1 MRISV
6 TAPIERAWSRMTDL
20 LFRPFEL
27 SLWFGLGLSVFLA
40 NLGRG
45 GGYNFSYRSGG
56 GGGGGGPGPT
66 DPWDVIH
73 QGIQWVKDHA
83 YWVVGAVVAFYV
95 VTTLIWALVLWLRS
109 RGVFMEID
117 NLAFGRGKV
126 KEPWNEFRQLGNNFF
141 KFNFLAGLVLSAFML
156 GTLVAAGFIAWPD
169 IVNRQFDTRLIW
181 AIIVLAVVVP
191 LAVVNFAILEML
203 LIDFIAPTMYL
214 RGVRIGE
221 AWRIWYREVF
231 KGHFWLLTLFYLM
244 KFVLGMAVGIV
255 SIMATCLM
263 CCLPALPYLGTV
275 MLLPAYVFMRC
286 YTLYFLEQF
295 GEPWRLFVYEEGS
308 VICLTCGYDLRGN
321 PNATMCPEC
330 GAATP
335 PRPPGD
341 LPPPEPTPSV

>member
-1 MRISV
+1 VEPDVRLAVQAVRAVALVRFGLKRISGE
-6 TAPIERAWSRMTDL
+6 P
-20 LFRPFEL
+20 RPAGRQL
-27 SLWFGLGLSVFLA
+27 SLPL
-40 NLGRG
+40 G
-45 GGYNFSYRSGG
+45 GGT
-56 GGGGGGPGPT
+56 GGPGPT
-66 DPWDVIH
+66 DPWDEIH

-109 RGVFMEID
+109 RGIFMEID

-126 KEPWNEFRQLGNNFF
+126 KEPWSEFRQLGNNFF
-141 KFNFLAGLVLSAFML
+141 KFNFLAGLALSVLIL

-169 IVNRQFDTRLIW
+169 IVNRQFDTHLLW
-181 AIIVLAVVVP
+181 AIIVLVVVIP
-191 LAVVNFAILEML
+191 LAVVNFALLEVL

-214 RGVRIGE
+214 RGVLIGE
-221 AWRIWYREVF
+221 AWRIWYREIF

-244 KFVLGMAVGIV
+244 KLVLGIAVGIV
-255 SIMATCLM
+255 SLMATCLM
-263 CCLPALPYLGTV
+263 CCLPVLPYLGTV

-321 PNATMCPEC
+321 PNAIMCPEC

-335 PRPPGD
+335 PGAQND